1 LQLKRLLQLQQVYD
15 NGVLGYKNDISSEGE
30 ERAMTTQHIE
40 LDPWEIVEDRPFT
53 DPDNSLVDLTRLHY
67 ILTKLQSL
75 LTQPDAL
82 PGHPRPLIL
91 HLSEPGERHLR
102 LILCQLEALL
112 KTQDLVVVGF
122 CGHKA
127 PEADR
132 SLLDMVDSELVAEM
146 LEHPHLLCYGSL
158 ELEGG
163 DWCNLV
169 LFDHIRGLAHWTRS
183 GRHGYAA
190 IQLAPQYYRSIRLH
204 NALLPGGVMAGQGL
218 NLLRTKYYDYRGG
231 SIWWAVRELPTH

>member
-1 LQLKRLLQLQQVYD
+1 
-15 NGVLGYKNDISSEGE
+15 
-30 ERAMTTQHIE
+30 MTTQHIQ
-40 LDPWEIVEDRPFT
+40 LAPWELVEDRPFT
-53 DPDNSLVDLTRLHY
+53 DPDNSLVDIAWLNY
-67 ILTKLQSL
+67 ILTRVQSL
-75 LTQPDAL
+75 LRQPETL
-82 PGHPRPLIL
+82 PAHRPLIL
-91 HLSEPGERHLR
+91 HLPEPGERNLR
-102 LILCQLEALL
+102 LILCQLETLL
-112 KTQDLVVVGF
+112 AAQELVVVGF

-132 SLLDMVDSELVAEM
+132 SLLNVVDTELVAEM
-146 LEHPHLLCYGSL
+146 AEHPHLLCYGSL

-204 NALLPGGVMAGQGL
+204 NALLPGGVMAGQRL
-218 NLLRTKYYDYRGG
+218 SLLRTKYYDYQGG